1 MGARSVSPAAY
12 WRLLSGNYNFRRLW
26 FAQIVSE
33 LGDWIY
39 VVAVYSRLL
48 ELTGRAES
56 IALAAV
62 LQTLPQIFAA
72 PLSGILNDRSSRKR
86 IMISA
91 DLARAAIVFLML
103 LATHAGSIW
112 LIYTLIVLET
122 TMWAFFE
129 PGRSAVVPN
138 ITAKEDLVV
147 ANTLSSVTWSVNF
160 ALGSGL
166 GGFIGAYLGLNA
178 VFIINSGSFLVSAW
192 FLRGMQFE
200 ESHVQRK
207 PLRARDL
214 VDFSP
219 VTDGLRYVFNDRRLL
234 SLVMAKGGLG
244 FLGAN
249 WVILPIFGERIFP
262 VTGSGLGAQ
271 QGAVLGM
278 SALMSARGVGALI
291 GPYITALWT
300 GQDQRRQRFGILA
313 GFALGAL
320 GYAALAFAHAM
331 WAAVLAVV
339 VAHAGGSM
347 VWVFT
352 TTLLQSHAADRYRGR
367 VFSADFAF
375 LVIGMSSTSYAA
387 GLLIDRSLDVRVV
400 AAGVGCL
407 AAVACAGWA
416 MRIRNWPATG
426 EAKSSAPI

>member
-1 MGARSVSPAAY
+1 MGSRNVSPTAY
-12 WRLLSGNYNFRRLW
+12 WRLLSGNHNFRRLW

-72 PLSGILNDRSSRKR
+72 PISGILNDRLSRKR

-91 DLARAAIVFLML
+91 DLVRAVIVLLML
-103 LATHAGSIW
+103 VATRAGHIW

-122 TMWAFFE
+122 AMWAFFE

-138 ITAKEDLVV
+138 ITGKDDLVV

-166 GGFIGAYLGLNA
+166 GGFIGAYFGLNA
-178 VFIINSGSFLVSAW
+178 VFIINSGSFLLSAW
-192 FLRGMQFE
+192 FLRGMRFE

-214 VDFSP
+214 IDFSP
-219 VTDGLRYVFNDRRLL
+219 VTEGLRYVFSDRRLI

-262 VTGSGLGAQ
+262 VMGGGLDAAR
-271 QGAVLGM
+271 GAVLGM

-291 GPYITALWT
+291 GPYVTAHWT
-300 GQDQRRQRFGILA
+300 GQDQRRQRLGILA
-313 GFALGAL
+313 GFGLGAL
-320 GYAALAFAHAM
+320 GYVALAFAPAM

-347 VWVFT
+347 VWVFS
-352 TTLLQSHAADRYRGR
+352 TTLLQAHAADRYRGR

-375 LVIGMSSTSYAA
+375 LVLGMSATSYAA
-387 GLLIDRSLDVRVV
+387 GQLIDHSIDVRVV

-407 AAVACAGWA
+407 AALAAAGWA
-416 MRIRNWPATG
+416 ARIRDWPATD
-426 EAKSSAPI
+426 EAKTSASI